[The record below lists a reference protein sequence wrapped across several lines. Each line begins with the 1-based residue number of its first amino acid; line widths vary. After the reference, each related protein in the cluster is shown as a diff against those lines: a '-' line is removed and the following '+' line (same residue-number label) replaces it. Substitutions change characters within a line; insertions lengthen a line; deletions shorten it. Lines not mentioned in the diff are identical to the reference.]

1 MTTSV
6 PETAPAKPTTPFL
19 DTKLA
24 AVYVRLSPRTLER
37 MRYAGGGPRYRK
49 HGRYVR
55 YHIADLDAWSAGRA
69 RTSTG
74 GAEAAATR

>member
-1 MTTSV
+1 MNSGA
-6 PETAPAKPTTPFL
+6 PEKAPPRPTTPFL

-37 MRYAGGGPRYRK
+37 MRYGGGGPRYRK

-55 YHIADLDAWSAGRA
+55 YHIDDLDAWSTERA
-69 RTSTG
+69 RLSTSDDG
-74 GAEAAATR
+74 AAA